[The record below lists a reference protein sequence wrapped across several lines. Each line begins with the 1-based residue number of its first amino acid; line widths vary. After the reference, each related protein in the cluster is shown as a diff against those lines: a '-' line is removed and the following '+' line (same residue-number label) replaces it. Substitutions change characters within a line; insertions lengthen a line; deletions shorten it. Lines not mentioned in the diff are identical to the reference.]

1 MKSSE
6 FLGKLKS
13 FYLWGNLL
21 AMLLVVFV
29 MGIGV
34 RYGLNWY
41 THHGEAIMIPNV
53 KKKSFT
59 EAESILKQMGLKAV
73 VSDTGYVKTL
83 PPDCVLE
90 QSPAAGEKVKAGR
103 IIYLTINASKSPTIT
118 LPDVIDNSSL
128 REAMAK
134 LSAMGFKVGMPQF
147 IPGEKDWVYGI
158 LVRGKH
164 VAVGDR
170 ISIEDSLII
179 QAGNGMRDEADSVN
193 YIDPVYP
200 EYDDASDE
208 DVDQF
213 VEVSGPVEESA
224 KPNQP
229 PTKGETTPD
238 AQKETP
244 APKKSYPKNPQPAEP
259 ATPRKVKPSP
269 QKSPVHTPKKD

>member
-1 MKSSE
+1 
-6 FLGKLKS
+6 
-13 FYLWGNLL
+13 
-21 AMLLVVFV
+21 
-29 MGIGV
+29 
-34 RYGLNWY
+34 
-41 THHGEAIMIPNV
+41 
-53 KKKSFT
+53 
-59 EAESILKQMGLKAV
+59 
-73 VSDTGYVKTL
+73 
-83 PPDCVLE
+83 
-90 QSPAAGEKVKAGR
+90 
-103 IIYLTINASKSPTIT
+103 
-118 LPDVIDNSSL
+118 
-128 REAMAK
+128 
-134 LSAMGFKVGMPQF
+134 MGFKVGMPQF

-164 VAVGDR
+164 VAAGDR

-213 VEVSGPVEESA
+213 VEVSGPVEESS
-224 KPNQP
+224 KPNQT
-229 PTKGETTPD
+229 PTKGETAPD

-269 QKSPVHTPKKD
+269 QKTPVHTPKKD